1 MVFELL
7 VSLVNCLAQRLLRV
21 GHQLVHMLEST
32 QIHNLLSH
40 LKLEEPYIPS
50 VGVVVVAPREKT
62 VGGRYIWKTWS
73 FNLVHTLKG
82 HLRGR

>member
-7 VSLVNCLAQRLLRV
+7 VSWVNCLAQRLLRV

-40 LKLEEPYIPS
+40 LKLEEPYVPT
-50 VGVVVVAPREKT
+50 VVVVVVAPRKKT

-73 FNLVHTLKG
+73 YKVHTLKG
-82 HLRGR
+82 YLRGR